1 MASSNPFDPTQAV
14 GPLLD
19 ELTGSSYVEIKQVAQ
34 SLVQIKHVSANLE
47 AVHDVAQYSEYIID
61 LLDNIVVI
69 QYVSTNLS
77 DFEAITTNLTELAAL
92 GANVTELLQAA
103 PDALASELKAAEWAE
118 KAVNSP
124 VEIGLFSAK
133 HHAQKALDSQGVA
146 NTKAGEANASAV
158 AAAASAALIVGAS
171 WVTTLGLEV
180 SGGNTYVKVTGYTG
194 GIGVAPTAY
203 IGHYLT
209 STGTYDAN
217 IANAVSIRGPSGPG
231 SGDMVG
237 SANLS
242 DLVNK
247 PTAFATIKQNATN
260 AATGVARIATEAEV
274 IAGTASDLIIPPSLL
289 RKLIPLGV
297 VWDYTGA
304 EAVMPGFLFPYG
316 QAVSRTTYAAYFAL
330 VGTTYGVG
338 NGTTTF
344 NLPDL
349 CGRTVF
355 GKDNMGGTSK
365 NRLTG
370 LTNGINGDILGN
382 VGGVETHTLT
392 IPEMPAHGHSKTDTA
407 RYGANGQTY
416 SSWMPSAGDSD
427 RTAVTLT
434 VDNTGGGGAHNNVPP
449 GIVLNKILFVGV

>member
-1 MASSNPFDPTQAV
+1 MAANPFDPTQAV

-19 ELTGSSYVEIKQVAQ
+19 ELTGSTYIEIKQIAQ
-34 SLVQIKHVSANLE
+34 ALPFIRHVSANLE
-47 AVHDVAQYSEYIID
+47 AVHDVAQYSQYIID
-61 LLDNIVVI
+61 LLDNIAVI
-69 QYVSTNLS
+69 EYVSTNLS
-77 DFEAITTNLTELAAL
+77 DFEAITTNIVELAAL
-92 GANVTELLQAA
+92 GANVTEILEAA

-124 VEIGLFSAK
+124 VEIGEFSAK

-146 NTKAGEANASAV
+146 TTKASEASASAA
-158 AAAASAALIVGAS
+158 AAAASASLIDGAS
-171 WVTTLGLEV
+171 WVMTLGLEV
-180 SGGNTYVKVTGYTG
+180 SGGNTYVKVTGYVG
-194 GIGVAPTAY
+194 GIGDAPTAY

-209 STGTYDAN
+209 STGTYDPD
-217 IANAVSIRGPSGPG
+217 IGDAVSIRGPSGPG
-231 SGDMVG
+231 SGDMLG

-242 DLVNK
+242 DLVAPATGFN
-247 PTAFATIKQNATN
+247 TIKQDATD
-260 AATGVARIATEAEV
+260 AYTGVVRYSTEAEA
-274 IAGTASDLIIPPSLL
+274 IAGTEAEAVITPALL

-297 VWDYTGA
+297 VWDYSGA

-355 GKDNMGGTSK
+355 GKDNMGGSSK
-365 NRLTG
+365 DRLTAQTG
-370 LTNGINGDILGN
+370 GINGDILGA
-382 VGGVETHTLT
+382 VGGAERHTLLTAEMPSHTHTKNMT
-392 IPEMPAHGHSKTDTA
+392 G
-407 RYGANGQTY
+407 RYGANGDPYTDAQ
-416 SSWMPSAGDSD
+416 SSAGDSGND
-427 RTAVTLT
+427 AQLLT
-434 VDNTGGGGAHNNVPP
+434 TDATGGGGAHNNLPP